1 MEHIS
6 IVKGLKKLK
15 KICIVYKKV
24 ELKSLKYFHF
34 EFNKFDVVNSASN
47 LKSFVVIIN
56 FIVEFGSQNQTG
68 KEELMNVKPGEGK
81 ITGIEIVLVDVN
93 QCQDETFGFES
104 SFPVDA
110 VDINF
115 EINVFEKQ

>member
-1 MEHIS
+1 LEHIR
-6 IVKGLKKLK
+6 IVKGFKKLK
-15 KICIVYKKV
+15 KICIINKKV

-34 EFNKFDVVNSASN
+34 EFNKFDVVDSSSN
-47 LKSFVVIIN
+47 LKSLVVVVH

-68 KEELMNVKPGEGK
+68 KEELMNVKPSEGK
-81 ITGIEIVLVDVN
+81 ITGIEIVLVDVD

-104 SFPVDA
+104 SLPVNA

-115 EINVFEKQ
+115 EVDVFEKL